1 MATAE
6 ELCHQAIELFATG
19 KFDAAIATYRQALEL
34 DANYTDALHGL
45 AQALAQKDELDAA
58 IATAQRITTLDPD
71 DVLAHTSLSVFYM
84 RKGMKKE
91 AEEEAAKARLLE
103 WKKQL
108 QQQKERKQD

>member
-1 MATAE
+1 MPTAE
-6 ELCHQAIELFATG
+6 ELYLQAIELFASG
-19 KFDAAIATYRQALEL
+19 KLDAAIATYRQALEL
-34 DANYTDALHGL
+34 DPDYTDALHGL

-58 IATAQRITTLDPD
+58 IATAQRITALDPD

-108 QQQKERKQD
+108 QQQEERKQD

>member
-6 ELCHQAIELFATG
+6 ELYDQAIALLASG
-19 KFDAAIATYRQALEL
+19 KLDAAIAAYRQALAL
-34 DANYTDALHGL
+34 DPNYTDALHGL
-45 AQALAQKDELDAA
+45 AQALAQRGELDAA

-91 AEEEAAKARLLE
+91 AEEEAAKARRLE

-108 QQQKERKQD
+108 QQQKEGKQD